1 MDLTYLK
8 LMTICCLFIV
18 AMSNHVLVRLNVKN
32 SENIASEQAQQAGQI
47 QPVLQPNVGEV

>member
-1 MDLTYLK
+1 
-8 LMTICCLFIV
+8 MTICCLFIV

-32 SENIASEQAQQAGQI
+32 SENIASEQAEQAEQAGQI